1 MKSSTST
8 RPRRQTQRVAGKP
21 RVPKGPN
28 EPHDLNV
35 TGLTESEVATLTLVA
50 KHRTAKAVLTK
61 GGVTTRNALI
71 VWALRALIAV
81 EGAEAHA
88 WWDAIEAAKPAPK
101 KRAKKGGAQ

>member
-1 MKSSTST
+1 MCSTPCASAT
-8 RPRRQTQRVAGKP
+8 PLRGRCPVAD
-21 RVPKGPN
+21 VTYA
-28 EPHDLNV
+28 DALNV